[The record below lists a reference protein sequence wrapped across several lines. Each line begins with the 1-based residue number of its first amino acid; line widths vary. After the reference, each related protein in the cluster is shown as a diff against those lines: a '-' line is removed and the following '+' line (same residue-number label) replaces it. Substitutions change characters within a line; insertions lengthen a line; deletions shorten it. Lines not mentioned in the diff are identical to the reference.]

1 MQTPQSKTFTTAL
14 GQFVC
19 GPHGRAAL
27 RVLLAAV
34 FLTSSVSCVTTTTG
48 GFEPEASEKQAV
60 IDYSR
65 LALAY
70 FESGDLASARRNAE
84 NALAIDSRAADSL
97 EVLALVSQRE
107 GDLSLAE
114 EFFACAL
121 REDSQASR
129 IRNNYAAFLFERARY
144 VDAQRH
150 LRLVVSDAGYA
161 GRAQA
166 YENLGLTLLELQ
178 YPEGAQEAFMR
189 AAKLDSALVQSPL
202 ELGIL
207 SIQHEEWLEARAWFE
222 RYLNARTSAGVAESV
237 AHSTGALRAGRDLA
251 AASGD
256 YKAAATW
263 QRLLDARSSA
273 ANQ

>member
-1 MQTPQSKTFTTAL
+1 MPKIVEMVEKS
-14 GQFVC
+14 
-19 GPHGRAAL
+19 
-27 RVLLAAV
+27 
-34 FLTSSVSCVTTTTG
+34 
-48 GFEPEASEKQAV
+48 FELSEASNTPVIMELRIRACHVFGSFEAKDNVAAPHSTREKFAEPAPF
-60 IDYSR
+60 DYSR

-70 FESGDLASARRNAE
+70 FENGDLASARRNAE

-114 EFFACAL
+114 EFFVRAL

-150 LRLVVSDAGYA
+150 LRLVISDAGYT

-178 YPEGAQEAFMR
+178 DPEGAQEAFLR

-202 ELGIL
+202 ELL
-207 SIQHEEWLEARAWFE
+207 SHRHA
-222 RYLNARTSAGVAESV
+222 V
-237 AHSTGALRAGRDLA
+237 
-251 AASGD
+251 
-256 YKAAATW
+256 
-263 QRLLDARSSA
+263 
-273 ANQ
+273 